1 MAGAVLGGRRR
12 SALSYTGVTMRL
24 FVALP
29 LADRAA
35 QELAEVCG
43 RLRPEA
49 PGLRWSAPESWHIT
63 LQFLGSSRAEQLD
76 CLTLRLAEL
85 GAAPVAVRLGN
96 LGVFARA
103 GVFLVE
109 VERRPELEELQRRV
123 VDATA
128 QCGYAAEAR
137 PYHPHITLA
146 RAKGDGRRQLR
157 RIQERQAGKPAASD
171 STGAGGFTPFTATEF
186 LLYESHLGPGG
197 SKYEVKAR
205 FALNGSA

>member
-1 MAGAVLGGRRR
+1 M
-12 SALSYTGVTMRL
+12 
-24 FVALP
+24 
-29 LADRAA
+29 
-35 QELAEVCG
+35 CG

-63 LQFLGSSRAEQLD
+63 LQFLGSSTVEQLD

-109 VERRPELEELQRRV
+109 VERTPELEKLQRRV

-128 QCGYAAEAR
+128 QCGFAAEGR

-146 RAKGDGRRQLR
+146 RANGDGRRQLR
-157 RIQERQAGKPAASD
+157 RIQERQAGPPAVS
-171 STGAGGFTPFTATEF
+171 GRRVEVRFTPFIATEV

-205 FALNGSA
+205 FALNGPV